1 MKKKTLFYLP
11 CIHPTTIEIKKPQL
25 IENQYDEV
33 LICTGGETR
42 TLTPC
47 GTRS

>member
-1 MKKKTLFYLP
+1 MDGLCKLELRKNDKIKMNFMKKPFISEGLFR
-11 CIHPTTIEIKKPQL
+11 
-25 IENQYDEV
+25 
-33 LICTGGETR
+33 CTGGETR